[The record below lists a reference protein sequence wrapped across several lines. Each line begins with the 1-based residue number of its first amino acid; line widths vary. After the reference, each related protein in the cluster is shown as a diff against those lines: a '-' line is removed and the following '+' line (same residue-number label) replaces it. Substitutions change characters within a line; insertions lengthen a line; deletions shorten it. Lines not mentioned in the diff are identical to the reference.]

1 MLLRYSPKTDHLKMV
16 ALTPVEGVAFIKT
29 LVQLLPGVNEVTEE
43 EWKSMRPNIADELER
58 GEIKI
63 LAQKVSDGRGK
74 PGGRKAKDLVQ
85 MPVNIAVTY
94 VSECMNPET
103 LVKWYKEETRE
114 EVRIH
119 ITKKLEKL
127 GLPIPE
133 DEIPDAPNASPM
145 SLDELDENEETAED
159 EEDLDDELED
169 DDSEEE
175 DAETSDVD
183 DSINYNAMN
192 KTDLIAKAKELGIAS
207 ADAMNKKQLV
217 EAITSAN

>member
-16 ALTPVEGVAFIKT
+16 ALTPVEGVAFTKT

-43 EWKSMRPNIADELER
+43 EWKGMRPNIADEIER

-103 LVKWYKEETRE
+103 LVKWYREETRE

-145 SLDELDENEETAED
+145 SLDELDED
-159 EEDLDDELED
+159 EEDLDNELED
-169 DDSEEE
+169 DDSEE

-183 DSINYNAMN
+183 DSIDYNAMN
-192 KTDLIAKAKELGIAS
+192 KTDLIAKAKELGIAG

>member
-16 ALTPVEGVAFIKT
+16 ALTPVEGVAFTKT

-43 EWKSMRPNIADELER
+43 EWKGMRPNIADELER

-94 VSECMNPET
+94 ISECMNPET

-145 SLDELDENEETAED
+145 SLDELDENEE
-159 EEDLDDELED
+159 DLDNELED
-169 DDSEEE
+169 DDSEE

-192 KTDLIAKAKELGIAS
+192 KTDLIAKAKELGIAG

-217 EAITSAN
+217 DAITSAN

>member
-16 ALTPVEGVAFIKT
+16 ALTPVEGVAFTKT

-43 EWKSMRPNIADELER
+43 EWKGMRSNIADELER

-94 VSECMNPET
+94 ISECMNPET

-127 GLPIPE
+127 GVSIPE

-159 EEDLDDELED
+159 EEDLDKELED
-169 DDSEEE
+169 DE
-175 DAETSDVD
+175 DEDLND
-183 DSINYNAMN
+183 CIDYNAMN
-192 KTDLIAKAKELGIAS
+192 KTDLIAKAKELGIAG

>member
-16 ALTPVEGVAFIKT
+16 ALTPVEGVAFTKT

-43 EWKSMRPNIADELER
+43 EWKGMRPNIADELER

-94 VSECMNPET
+94 ISECMNPET

-127 GLPIPE
+127 GVSIPE

-145 SLDELDENEETAED
+145 SLDELDENEETAD
-159 EEDLDDELED
+159 GEEDLDKELED
-169 DDSEEE
+169 DGID
-175 DAETSDVD
+175 
-183 DSINYNAMN
+183 YNAMN
-192 KTDLIAKAKELGIAS
+192 KTDLIAKAKELGIS
-207 ADAMNKKQLV
+207 GADAMNKKQLV

>member
-16 ALTPVEGVAFIKT
+16 ALTPVEGVAFRKT

-94 VSECMNPET
+94 VGECMNPET
-103 LVKWYKEETRE
+103 LIKWYKEETRE

-119 ITKKLEKL
+119 ITKKLQKL

-159 EEDLDDELED
+159 EEDLDELDEN
-169 DDSEEE
+169 EET
-175 DAETSDVD
+175 AETSDVN
-183 DSINYNAMN
+183 DSIDYNAMN
-192 KTDLIAKAKELGIAS
+192 KTDLIAKAKELEIAG

>member
-16 ALTPVEGVAFIKT
+16 ALTPVEGVAFTKT

-159 EEDLDDELED
+159 EEDLDNELED
-169 DDSEEE
+169 DDSEEDDE
-175 DAETSDVD
+175 DEDD
-183 DSINYNAMN
+183 DSIDYNAMN
-192 KTDLIAKAKELGIAS
+192 KTDLIAKAKELGIAG

>member
-16 ALTPVEGVAFIKT
+16 AVTPMEGCTVEKSLI
-29 LVQLLPGVNEVTEE
+29 QLLPGVNEITDDEF
-43 EWKSMRPNIADELER
+43 KCIRPNIADEIER
-58 GEIKI
+58 GEITI

-127 GLPIPE
+127 GV
-133 DEIPDAPNASPM
+133 EIPDVEIPEAPNASPM
-145 SLDELDENEETAED
+145 TLNEYDEEEDDSIDADANEE
-159 EEDLDDELED
+159 DDELP
-169 DDSEEE
+169 E
-175 DAETSDVD
+175 DAIDL
-183 DSINYNAMN
+183 DSLSKNE
-192 KTDLIAKAKELGIAS
+192 LIVKAKELGIADV
-207 ADAMNKKQLV
+207 DAMNK
-217 EAITSAN
+217 

>member
-16 ALTPVEGVAFIKT
+16 ALTPVEGVAFTKT

-94 VSECMNPET
+94 ISECMNPET

-169 DDSEEE
+169 N
-175 DAETSDVD
+175 ETSDVD
-183 DSINYNAMN
+183 DGIDYNAMN
-192 KTDLIAKAKELGIAS
+192 KTDLIEKAKELGIAG

>member
-16 ALTPVEGVAFIKT
+16 ALTPVEGVAFTKT

-43 EWKSMRPNIADELER
+43 EWKAMRPNIADELER

-133 DEIPDAPNASPM
+133 DEIPNAPNASPM

-159 EEDLDDELED
+159 EEDLDNELED
-169 DDSEEE
+169 D
-175 DAETSDVD
+175 ETSDVD
-183 DSINYNAMN
+183 DGIDYNAMN
-192 KTDLIAKAKELGIAS
+192 KTDLIEKAKELGIAG

>member
-16 ALTPVEGVAFIKT
+16 ALTPVEGVAFTKT

-94 VSECMNPET
+94 ISECMNPET

-145 SLDELDENEETAED
+145 SLDELDENEE
-159 EEDLDDELED
+159 DLDDELED
-169 DDSEEE
+169 DDSEE
-175 DAETSDVD
+175 DSETSDVD
-183 DSINYNAMN
+183 DSIDYNAMN
-192 KTDLIAKAKELGIAS
+192 KTDLIAKAKELGIAG

>member
-16 ALTPVEGVAFIKT
+16 ALTPVEGVAFTKT

-43 EWKSMRPNIADELER
+43 EWKGMRPNIADEIER

-94 VSECMNPET
+94 ISECMNPET

-145 SLDELDENEETAED
+145 SLDELDED
-159 EEDLDDELED
+159 EEDLDNELED
-169 DDSEEE
+169 DDSEE

-183 DSINYNAMN
+183 DSIDYNAMN
-192 KTDLIAKAKELGIAS
+192 KTDLIAKAKELGIAG

>member
-16 ALTPVEGVAFIKT
+16 ALTPVEGVAFTKT

-43 EWKSMRPNIADELER
+43 EWKCMRPNIADELER

-85 MPVNIAVTY
+85 MPVNIAVNY
-94 VSECMNPET
+94 VNECMNPET
-103 LVKWYKEETRE
+103 LLKWYKEETRE
-114 EVRIH
+114 EVRIY
-119 ITKKLEKL
+119 ITRKLEKL
-127 GLPIPE
+127 GV
-133 DEIPDAPNASPM
+133 EIPDVDIPEAPNASPM
-145 SLDELDENEETAED
+145 TLDEYD
-159 EEDLDDELED
+159 EEKDESIDEDAIEEED
-169 DDSEEE
+169 DVDDEE

-183 DSINYNAMN
+183 DSIDYNAMN
-192 KTDLIAKAKELGIAS
+192 KTDLIAKAKELGIAG

-217 EAITSAN
+217 EAITSTN

>member
-1 MLLRYSPKTDHLKMV
+1 MLLRYSPKIDHLKMIAV
-16 ALTPVEGVAFIKT
+16 TPMEGCTVEKSLI
-29 LVQLLPGVNEVTEE
+29 QLLPGVNEITDDEF
-43 EWKSMRPNIADELER
+43 KCIRANIADEIER
-58 GEIKI
+58 GEITI

-127 GLPIPE
+127 GV
-133 DEIPDAPNASPM
+133 EIPDVEIPEAPNASPM
-145 SLDELDENEETAED
+145 TLDEYD
-159 EEDLDDELED
+159 
-169 DDSEEE
+169 EEE
-175 DAETSDVD
+175 DNSIDADANEEED
-183 DSINYNAMN
+183 DINDELPEDAI
-192 KTDLIAKAKELGIAS
+192 DLNSLSKNELLAKAKELGIAG
-207 ADAMNKKQLV
+207 AEAMNKKQLV
-217 EAITSAN
+217 EAIASAN

>member
-16 ALTPVEGVAFIKT
+16 ALTPVEGVAFTKS

-43 EWKSMRPNIADELER
+43 EWKGMRSNIADELER

-94 VSECMNPET
+94 ISECMNPET

-159 EEDLDDELED
+159 EEDLDNELED
-169 DDSEEE
+169 DDSI
-175 DAETSDVD
+175 D
-183 DSINYNAMN
+183 YNAMN
-192 KTDLIAKAKELGIAS
+192 KTDLIAKAKELGITG

>member
-16 ALTPVEGVAFIKT
+16 ALTPVEGVAFTKT

-43 EWKSMRPNIADELER
+43 EWKAMRPNIADELER

-94 VSECMNPET
+94 ISECMNPET

-145 SLDELDENEETAED
+145 SLDDLDENEETAED
-159 EEDLDDELED
+159 EEDLDHELED
-169 DDSEEE
+169 D
-175 DAETSDVD
+175 ETSDVD
-183 DSINYNAMN
+183 DGIDYNAMN
-192 KTDLIAKAKELGIAS
+192 KTDLIEKAKELGIAG

>member
-16 ALTPVEGVAFIKT
+16 ALTPVEGVAFTKT

-43 EWKSMRPNIADELER
+43 EWKGMRPNIADEIER

-94 VSECMNPET
+94 ISECMNPET

-145 SLDELDENEETAED
+145 SLDELDED
-159 EEDLDDELED
+159 EEDLDNELED
-169 DDSEEE
+169 DDSEE

-183 DSINYNAMN
+183 DSIDYNAMN
-192 KTDLIAKAKELGIAS
+192 KTDLIVKAKELGIAG

>member
-1 MLLRYSPKTDHLKMV
+1 MLLRFSPKTDHLKMV
-16 ALTPVEGVAFIKT
+16 ALTPVEGVAFKKT

-43 EWKSMRPNIADELER
+43 EWKAMRPNIADELER

-94 VSECMNPET
+94 ISECMNPET

-159 EEDLDDELED
+159 AEDLDDELED
-169 DDSEEE
+169 DDSEE

-183 DSINYNAMN
+183 DSIDYNAMN
-192 KTDLIAKAKELGIAS
+192 KTDLIAKAKELGIS
-207 ADAMNKKQLV
+207 GADVMNKKQLV

>member
-16 ALTPVEGVAFIKT
+16 ALTPVAGVAFTKT

-43 EWKSMRPNIADELER
+43 EWKRMRPNIADELER

-94 VSECMNPET
+94 ISECMNPET

-145 SLDELDENEETAED
+145 SLDELDENEKTAED
-159 EEDLDDELED
+159 EEDLDNELED
-169 DDSEEE
+169 DEE
-175 DAETSDVD
+175 DDETSDVD

-192 KTDLIAKAKELGIAS
+192 KIDLIAKAKELGIAG

>member
-16 ALTPVEGVAFIKT
+16 ALTPVEGVAFTKT

-43 EWKSMRPNIADELER
+43 EWKGMRPNIADELER

-94 VSECMNPET
+94 ISECMNPET

-127 GLPIPE
+127 GVSIPE

-145 SLDELDENEETAED
+145 SLDELDENEETAEN
-159 EEDLDDELED
+159 EEDLDKELED
-169 DDSEEE
+169 DDSEDEE
-175 DAETSDVD
+175 EEDVD
-183 DSINYNAMN
+183 DSIDYNAMN
-192 KTDLIAKAKELGIAS
+192 KTDLIAKAKELGIAG

-217 EAITSAN
+217 EAITLAN

>member
-16 ALTPVEGVAFIKT
+16 ALTPVEGVSFTKT

-94 VSECMNPET
+94 ISECMNPET

-145 SLDELDENEETAED
+145 SLDELDENEE
-159 EEDLDDELED
+159 DLDNELED
-169 DDSEEE
+169 DDSEE

-183 DSINYNAMN
+183 DSIDYNAMN
-192 KTDLIAKAKELGIAS
+192 KTDLIAKAKELGIAG